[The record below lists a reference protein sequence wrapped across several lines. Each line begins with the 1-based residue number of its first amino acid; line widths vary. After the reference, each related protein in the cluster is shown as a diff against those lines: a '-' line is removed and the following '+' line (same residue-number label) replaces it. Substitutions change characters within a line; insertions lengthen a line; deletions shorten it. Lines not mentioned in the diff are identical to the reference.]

1 MDVLERKLNH
11 IVFTYLI
18 SDQRI
23 IEDLGL
29 FSDMIHYQFV
39 DIVDKQHLSDVEIQR
54 SHFLNQTMDCFHEL
68 QMCINQVRLDDSKSL
83 DTKVRLP

>member
-1 MDVLERKLNH
+1 MDRLEHKLNR

-29 FSDMIHYQFV
+29 FSDTIHYQFV
-39 DIVDKQHLSDVEIQR
+39 DVLDKQHLSDIEIQR

-68 QMCINQVRLDDSKSL
+68 QMCINQVHQGDSESL
-83 DTKVRLP
+83 GTRVKLV

>member
-39 DIVDKQHLSDVEIQR
+39 DVVDKQHLNDVEIQR

-68 QMCINQVRLDDSKSL
+68 QMCINQVRQDDLKNQ